1 MAAGTRSG
9 RSAVPAIAVGALFC
23 LVLYLVLPPLGT
35 ILFGAITDT
44 PPATT
49 PHFTFATLVRAWG
62 EATVYPAVLN
72 SLLFAAITA
81 TLSLLVAVLLLWIVE
96 RTDARVRL
104 MADIF
109 VLAPIVMPAVV
120 LVNGW
125 IMLLSP
131 RSGMINTVATSWLG
145 MDSPPFDIFSFA
157 GMIWIAV
164 LQELPLAFL
173 WLWPSFRA
181 MNPELE
187 EAGFASGAGVLRVI
201 RKITVPILTP
211 ALLGAWIIF
220 FIYALGALSV
230 PLLIGKPVGIY
241 LFSTEIYLAAT
252 QFPTDLNIASA
263 YSLFFLAASFLGIV
277 LYRRLTR
284 DIDQFATIRG
294 RAYRPRRFKLG
305 AARPFLEFGVA
316 ALLAVVVVL
325 PFLVLLWN
333 ALVPFPQAPSAASFG
348 MISFDNFRA
357 AWNYGPAQRALRNS
371 LLLGLLAGILT
382 TALALAIAWCNLRLQ
397 RFRRTAAMID
407 QLAGIPVALPG
418 LVVGMGMTW
427 FYLEVP
433 LPVYG
438 TPAILLLAYIMLH
451 MPYAVRIAG
460 AGLSQLHSEL
470 EEAGRVSGATE
481 RRVLARIV
489 IPLLAP
495 SLMASALYVM
505 LRAFREYSASIF
517 LAGPGMEVVAV
528 LVLDMS
534 QSGNS
539 NILAAYTVMITGVM
553 TVAAVVFNRIERWA
567 AIR

>member
-1 MAAGTRSG
+1 MLSRPATAIVAL
-9 RSAVPAIAVGALFC
+9 SALLCV
-23 LVLYLVLPPLGT
+23 VLYLVLPPLGT
-35 ILFGAITDT
+35 LLFGAITDT
-44 PPATT
+44 PPATA
-49 PHFTFATLVRAWG
+49 PHFTLETLIRAWS
-62 EATVYPAVLN
+62 EATIYPALVN
-72 SLLFAAITA
+72 SLVFAALTA
-81 TLSLLVAVLLLWIVE
+81 TLTMLAAILLLWITE
-96 RTDARVRL
+96 RTDARVRM

-131 RSGMINTVATSWLG
+131 RSGMINLLATSWLG
-145 MDSPPFDIFSFA
+145 MSGPPFDIFSFP

-173 WLWPSFRA
+173 WLWPSFRT

-187 EAGFASGAGVLRVI
+187 EAGFAAGAGVLEVI
-201 RKITVPILTP
+201 RRITVPMLTP

-263 YSLFFLAASFLGIV
+263 YSLLFLAFSFLGIA

-284 DIDQFATIRG
+284 NIDQFAMIRG
-294 RAYRPRRFKLG
+294 RAYRPRRFRLG
-305 AARPFLEFGVA
+305 KARPFVELGVA
-316 ALLAVVVVL
+316 LLIGLVAVL

-333 ALVPFPQAPSAASFG
+333 ALVPFPQAPSVASLG
-348 MISFDNFRA
+348 IVSFDNFKA

-371 LLLGLLAGILT
+371 LLLGLLAGVLT
-382 TALALAIAWCNLRLQ
+382 TTLAFAIAWCNQHLRGHP
-397 RFRRTAAMID
+397 RTIALID
-407 QLAGIPVALPG
+407 QLAGLPVALPG
-418 LVVGMGMTW
+418 LVVGIGMTW

-433 LPVYG
+433 LPIYG

-451 MPYAVRIAG
+451 LPYAVRIAG
-460 AGLSQLHSEL
+460 AGLTQLHPEL
-470 EEAGRVSGATE
+470 EEAGRVAGATE
-481 RRVLARIV
+481 PRVMARIV
-489 IPLLAP
+489 VPLLAP
-495 SLMASALYVM
+495 SLLGSALYVM
-505 LRAFREYSASIF
+505 LRAFREYAASIF
-517 LAGPGMEVVAV
+517 LVAPGLEVVAV

-539 NILAAYTVMITGVM
+539 NILAAYTVMITAIM
-553 TVAAVVFNRIERWA
+553 TIAAIVFHRIERWA
-567 AIR
+567 AANTQQ

>member
-1 MAAGTRSG
+1 MRTRST
-9 RSAVPAIAVGALFC
+9 APAIAIGALLC

-35 ILFGAITDT
+35 LLFGAITDT
-44 PPATT
+44 PPAT
-49 PHFTFATLVRAWG
+49 PAHFTLDTLARAWG
-62 EATVYPAVLN
+62 AATIYPALLN
-72 SLLFAAITA
+72 SLLFAAATA
-81 TLSLLVAVLLLWIVE
+81 TFALVVSIVLLWIVE

-104 MADIF
+104 MASIL
-109 VLAPIVMPAVV
+109 VVAPIVMPAVV

-131 RSGMINTVATSWLG
+131 RSGMINLVATSWLG
-145 MDSPPFDIFSFA
+145 MKRPPFDIFGFG

-187 EAGFASGAGVLRVI
+187 EAGFAAGAGILRVI
-201 RKITVPILTP
+201 RKITVPMLTP

-220 FIYALGALSV
+220 FIFALGALSV
-230 PLLIGKPVGIY
+230 PLLIGKPAGIF

-263 YSLFFLAASFLGIV
+263 YSLLFLVFSFFGIV
-277 LYRRLTR
+277 LYRRMTR
-284 DIDQFATIRG
+284 NIDQFATIRG
-294 RAYRPRRFKLG
+294 RAFRPRRFKLG
-305 AARPFLEFGVA
+305 SARPLIELAMA
-316 ALLAVVVVL
+316 ALIAVIVVL

-333 ALVPFPQAPSAASFG
+333 ALVPFPQAPSAASLG
-348 MISFDNFRA
+348 MISLDNFRA

-371 LLLGLLAGILT
+371 LLLGLDAGIVT
-382 TALALAIAWCNLRLQ
+382 TILALAIAWCSLRLR
-397 RFRRTAAMID
+397 RFPRTVATID
-407 QLAGIPVALPG
+407 QLAGLPVALPG

-427 FYLEVP
+427 FYLELP

-438 TPAILLLAYIMLH
+438 TPLILLLAYVMLH
-451 MPYAVRIAG
+451 IPYAVRIAG

-470 EEAGRVSGATE
+470 EEAGRVAGATE
-481 RRVLARIV
+481 ARVLARIV
-489 IPLLAP
+489 IPLLMP
-495 SLMASALYVM
+495 SLLASVLYVT
-505 LRAFREYSASIF
+505 LRAFREYAASIF
-517 LAGPGMEVVAV
+517 LTSPGLEVVAV

-539 NILAAYTVMITGVM
+539 NILAAYTVMISGVM
-553 TVAAVVFNRIERWA
+553 TVAALVFHRIEAWA